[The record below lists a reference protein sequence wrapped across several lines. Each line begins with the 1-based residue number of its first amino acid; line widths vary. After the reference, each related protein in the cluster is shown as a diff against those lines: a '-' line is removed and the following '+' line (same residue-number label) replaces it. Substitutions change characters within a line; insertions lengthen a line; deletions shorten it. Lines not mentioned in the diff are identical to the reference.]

1 MARHVVTAM
10 LLVVA
15 LIHLLPLVGVL
26 GGPRLAALYGITLDD
41 PNLMVLMRHRAVLFG
56 LLGGFLAFA
65 AWRPRLQPMA
75 LVAGF
80 ISVFSFLA
88 LAWLIGNSNAQM
100 ERVVMADQVAAVCLL
115 IALPVFLISRRKA

>member
-1 MARHVVTAM
+1 MARHVVGAM

-15 LIHLLPLVGVL
+15 VIHLLPLVGVL

-41 PNLMVLMRHRAVLFG
+41 PNLMILMRHRAVLFG
-56 LLGGFLAFA
+56 LLGGFLAVA
-65 AWRPRLQPMA
+65 AWRPRLQAMA
-75 LVAGF
+75 LAAGY
-80 ISVFSFLA
+80 ISVFSFLG
-88 LAWLIGNSNAQM
+88 LAWLIGESNAQM